1 MVVQLTMTYWYKSKT
16 PEVGALVVADV
27 HLIRETAV
35 YCKLP
40 AYGDCEVML
49 PTTEINVRRG
59 KRVGDYVRVGQQIVV
74 YVLRDDG
81 NKYDVS
87 MKQVREAEAAEAMEK
102 YHRDAKVAL
111 LVRTATTDTKE
122 LERTV
127 VRSHTTLER
136 EEAMYSEIIWPLAT
150 WCADGEM
157 YRDVLSVFEDIL
169 AQAALIGDVDRA
181 IASLDLPVA
190 IPYRLRAAIEEK
202 VQVPSH
208 TVEEEFTMRFGT
220 FHDGAARVSA
230 ELTRL
235 AGMPGVHVFVV
246 APPKY
251 RLTATAPT
259 KARAAELLAAAR
271 ATLPEV
277 C

>member
-1 MVVQLTMTYWYKSKT
+1 MSYWYENKT
-16 PEVGALVVADV
+16 PEVGSMVVAEV
-27 HLIRETAV
+27 QLIRETAV
-35 YCKLP
+35 YCTLP

-59 KRVGDYVRVGQQIVV
+59 KRVCDYVRVGQQIVV
-74 YVLRDDG
+74 VVVRDDG
-81 NKYDVS
+81 DKFDVS
-87 MKQVREAEAAEAMEK
+87 MKQVREAEAAAIMEQ
-102 YHRDAKVAL
+102 YHRDAKIAL

-122 LERTV
+122 LEHTA
-127 VRSHTTLER
+127 VRSHASLER
-136 EEAMYSEIIWPLAT
+136 GEAMYRETIWPLAT
-150 WCADGEM
+150 WCADGEE

-169 AQAALIGDVDRA
+169 AQTALIGDADRA
-181 IASLDLPVA
+181 IAALDLPVA
-190 IPYRLRAAIEEK
+190 IPYRLGAAIEEK

-208 TVEEEFTMRFGT
+208 TVEEEATMRFGT

-235 AGMPGVHVFVV
+235 AGMPGIQVFVV

-259 KARAAELLAAAR
+259 KARAAELLAAAM
-271 ATLPEV
+271 ATVPEA